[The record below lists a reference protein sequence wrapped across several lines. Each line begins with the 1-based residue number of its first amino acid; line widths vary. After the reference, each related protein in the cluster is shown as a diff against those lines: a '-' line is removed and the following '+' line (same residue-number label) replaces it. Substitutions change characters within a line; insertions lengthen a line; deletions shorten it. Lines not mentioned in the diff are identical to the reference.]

1 MMSLDTVQF
10 VIGQDGQPVAVQ
22 VDMELWRQ
30 IVAALE
36 NAEDV
41 TLAREALAE
50 LNAAGGDPEKAG
62 WVSLNRLRDAWLAD
76 DEL

>member
-1 MMSLDTVQF
+1 MALDTVQF